1 MRPVTLQD
9 VAKFAGVSVA
19 TASRV
24 LSGHPSTSV
33 DARTRV
39 AEAATELGFRPN
51 AQARALRKTRTESIG
66 VVVSDIRNPFF
77 AEIAHT
83 AEQTAGGAG
92 LAIILCNANE
102 STQQQDR
109 YIDLLIAHR
118 ADGIVI
124 APQGD
129 GSGALREI
137 VRLGIPTVFVDR
149 TIDGF
154 DVPSI
159 TSDSLGGIAQAVEH
173 LVNLGH
179 HRIGCIAGPQSTST
193 GRERLVAFSD
203 AVKKH
208 GADQDTALVYEGDF
222 QVASGVAGARR
233 LLDLACP
240 PTALI
245 AADSLM
251 TLGALHVCQD
261 RAISIPDELSIVGY
275 DDIEA
280 FRLIDPPVTVVAHD
294 PARTGELAVE
304 LLTRMFDGET
314 PESVVLDAHLVVRG
328 STGPAPLRR
337 DVPAPAALE
346 LEAPS
351 NVRDLPPPQL
361 PVHPMHVDDVARLL
375 S

>member
-9 VAKFAGVSVA
+9 VAKLAGVSVA

-83 AEQTAGGAG
+83 AEQTAGEAG
-92 LAIILCNANE
+92 LAIMLCNANE

-173 LVNLGH
+173 LVGLGH

-203 AVKKH
+203 AVERH
-208 GADQDTALVYEGDF
+208 GADRDMALVY
-222 QVASGVAGARR
+222 
-233 LLDLACP
+233 
-240 PTALI
+240 
-245 AADSLM
+245 
-251 TLGALHVCQD
+251 
-261 RAISIPDELSIVGY
+261 
-275 DDIEA
+275 
-280 FRLIDPPVTVVAHD
+280 DPPVTVVAHD

-304 LLTRMFDGET
+304 LLTRMLDGEM
-314 PESVVLDAHLVVRG
+314 PQSVVLDAQLVVRG

-337 DVPAPAALE
+337 EVPGPAALE
-346 LEAPS
+346 LEVPS

-361 PVHPMHVDDVARLL
+361 PVHPVHVDDVARLL